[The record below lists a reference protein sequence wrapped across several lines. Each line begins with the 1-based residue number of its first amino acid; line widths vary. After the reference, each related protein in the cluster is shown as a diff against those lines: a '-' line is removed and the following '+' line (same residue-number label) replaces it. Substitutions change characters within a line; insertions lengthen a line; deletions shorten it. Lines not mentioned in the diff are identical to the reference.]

1 MRFTKKNIRGG
12 GRRPRT
18 EKKQILSVEIEKRD
32 NNKFLVKVK
41 KEKQREMTP
50 QALRFS
56 SSYYKFLTREDKRLV
71 DSLVNSAR

>member
-1 MRFTKKNIRGG
+1 MTVQMDTHILANDTYPNFLKCLSDKNTFETD
-12 GRRPRT
+12 P
-18 EKKQILSVEIEKRD
+18 
-32 NNKFLVKVK
+32 KVK

>member
-1 MRFTKKNIRGG
+1 MSTKKKSRGG
-12 GRRPRT
+12 GRRPMT
-18 EKKQILSVEIEKRD
+18 EKKKILSVDIVKKD
-32 NNKFLVKVK
+32 NNKFMVTIK

-71 DSLVNSAR
+71 DSLVRSV